1 MLFFFKQKTAY
12 EVRISDWSSDVCSS
26 DLVVGEVTGG
36 ERLGAER
43 LEAIDH
49 HGLGRLGRQALA
61 PVSGGEPVA
70 ELEVPGLAV
79 AQADGADGLVLAL
92 QGDGEAVLAAL
103 RPRGGVAGDPRGG
116 RAFGVGVGN
125 ARGHARDLPADDA
138 VFDGRGSEENTHQ
151 LHTPMR

>member
-1 MLFFFKQKTAY
+1 M
-12 EVRISDWSSDVCSS
+12 RISDWSSDVCSS
-26 DLVVGEVTGG
+26 DLELLARLAPLAGDAVGAEAGLFQHPSRGGVVGEVTGG

-43 LEAIDH
+43 LVAIDH

-92 QGDGEAVLAAL
+92 QGAGEAVLAAL
-103 RPRGGVAGDPRGG
+103 LPLGGVAGDRSEIG
-116 RAFGVGVGN
+116 RA
-125 ARGHARDLPADDA
+125 HA
-138 VFDGRGSEENTHQ
+138 
-151 LHTPMR
+151 

>member
-79 AQADGADGLVLAL
+79 APADAAGGLVLAL
-92 QGDGEAVLAAL
+92 QGDGDTVPAAF
-103 RPRGGVAGDPRGG
+103 RPRSGVAGDPPRPTA
-116 RAFGVGVGN
+116 RPVGQEWSRTV
-125 ARGHARDLPADDA
+125 RSRCRPCD
-138 VFDGRGSEENTHQ
+138 
-151 LHTPMR
+151 